1 METKNKNYEKEEKIL
16 LDKLEYALNDIK
28 KLKNSLD
35 EKDKKI
41 KTLNDELKS
50 TQSENAKNN
59 NL

>member
-1 METKNKNYEKEEKIL
+1 

-35 EKDKKI
+35 EKDTKI
-41 KTLNDELKS
+41 KILNDEIKNK
-50 TQSENAKNN
+50 QAENMKNN